1 MAVGSATSGRSS
13 VEASPSAL
21 HGDSEESEAE
31 DGSEHEQVHSYVF
44 IYLGEGAV
52 EFIVINQIKS
62 DRNRWI

>member
-31 DGSEHEQVHSYVF
+31 DGSEHEHEQVHSYVF

-52 EFIVINQIKS
+52 EFIIYS
-62 DRNRWI
+62 DNLN

>member
-52 EFIVINQIKS
+52 EFIVIN
-62 DRNRWI
+62 